1 MGINGVNHCFAV
13 NGNPSNPEIPGGI
26 QQILAMYRHTL
37 PQIGLG
43 GPTYFA
49 PLLGQFYQHVIA

>member
-1 MGINGVNHCFAV
+1 MGLNAVNHCFAV

-37 PQIGLG
+37 PTIGLG

-49 PLLGQFYQHVIA
+49 PLLNQFY